1 MNAYAISFRQIFR
14 HVFAIA
20 CLALALFAVVMT
32 WLVAISPDQSDAS
45 SHREAPLISEDPAV
59 DNLDVYAFVS
69 PDVTNTVTLIA
80 TWIPF
85 EEPGGGP
92 NFYHFDPNARY
103 LIKIDRDGNAIA
115 DITYEWT
122 FSRVRFDGAA
132 GKDTFLYNTNQIG
145 ANYDSD
151 ADFNIRQ
158 YYTVTKITADT
169 IPAST
174 NILFANQL
182 MPPDNI
188 GPRSTPNY
196 ANITANAVNTAG
208 GYKEFTGQRDDPFYV
223 DVRSIF
229 DLAGLRPF
237 NNLHLIPLSVEA
249 GQDVLA
255 GYNAHAT
262 ALQVPISELVPGTCN
277 QSDLTDNDCV
287 IGVWSTAERRA
298 TVTYGGGTVN
308 GSGGFVQ
315 VSRLGNPLVNEVVL
329 DLELKD
335 AFNAIPPTSDGAAL
349 SRVLNSEL
357 AALVNLL
364 YPATANVEETG
375 RTDLQI
381 VFLNGIPTAPGYP
394 MTTQQNNSDTTPS
407 EQLRLNVAVKPTL
420 PACQGDQ
427 LGLFNDDPVD
437 GDDLT
442 AWPNGRRLEDD
453 VTDMAIRAVA
463 QGYGPVINGV
473 FGGIVPQ
480 FKNLSPNNAL
490 GDGVEF
496 QDKAKCLPN
505 FPYMGTPFSGYEN
518 SHDVVLSTDFLPI
531 IRKNN

>member
-1 MNAYAISFRQIFR
+1 MNVNAITKPAFRQLMG
-14 HVFAIA
+14 ALSLG
-20 CLALALFAVVMT
+20 LAGVVLVVT
-32 WLVAISPDQSDAS
+32 WLVAIVPEQMDAS

-69 PDVTNTVTLIA
+69 PDVSNTVTLIA

-103 LIKIDRDGNAIA
+103 LIKIDRDGNAIE

-122 FSRVRFDGAA
+122 FSRVRYDGAA
-132 GKDTFLYNTNQIG
+132 GDDTFLYNTNQIG
-145 ANYDSD
+145 ANYDAD

-158 YYTVTKITADT
+158 YYTVTKITGDT
-169 IPAST
+169 IAPST
-174 NILFANQL
+174 SVLFANQL

-196 ANITANAVNTAG
+196 ANIAANAINTGG

-237 NNLHLIPLSVEA
+237 NNLHIIPLSVEP

-262 ALQVPISELVPGTCN
+262 ALQVPISELVPGACN
-277 QSDLTDNDCV
+277 QSDLTDKDCV
-287 IGVWSTAERRA
+287 IGVWSTAERRSNI
-298 TVTYGGGTVN
+298 TYGGGTVVAG
-308 GSGGFVQ
+308 GSFVQ

-349 SRVLNSEL
+349 PRVLNSEL
-357 AALVNLL
+357 ATLINLL
-364 YPATANVEETG
+364 YPATADIEETG

-394 MTTQQNNSDTTPS
+394 MTTQQNNSGTTPS

-420 PACQGDQ
+420 GACQGDQ
-427 LGLFNDDPVD
+427 LGLFNDDAVD

-463 QGYGPVINGV
+463 QGYGPVINSV
-473 FGGIVPQ
+473 FGGIVSQ
-480 FKNLSPNNAL
+480 FKNLSPNNLL
-490 GDGVEF
+490 GDGVGF
-496 QDKAKCLPN
+496 QDKPKCLPN
-505 FPYMGTPFSGYEN
+505 FPYMGTPFAGYEN
-518 SHDVVLSTDFLPI
+518 NHDIVLSTSYLPTI
-531 IRKNN
+531 KKNN